1 MGGRVRMVVSAP
13 PEGGAEIDH
22 RRIAPKSRQQAPRG
36 DWHLAQAREAK
47 RKLPRHP
54 RTIKVHYD
62 RHRPP
67 IDRCRS
73 YSDVPLQQCAG
84 SDAGEKHSCSRSSPV
99 LTATTFLARRN
110 LARYKSTRIAGI

>member
-1 MGGRVRMVVSAP
+1 MGGRVRKVVSAP

-36 DWHLAQAREAK
+36 DWHLAQARKAK
-47 RKLPRHP
+47 RQLPRHL
-54 RTIKVHYD
+54 RTMEIHYSD
-62 RHRPP
+62 QRPP

-84 SDAGEKHSCSRSSPV
+84 SDAGEEHSCSRSSPV
-99 LTATTFLARRN
+99 LAATAFLVRRT
-110 LARYKSTRIAGI
+110 LVRDIPTRLPCI